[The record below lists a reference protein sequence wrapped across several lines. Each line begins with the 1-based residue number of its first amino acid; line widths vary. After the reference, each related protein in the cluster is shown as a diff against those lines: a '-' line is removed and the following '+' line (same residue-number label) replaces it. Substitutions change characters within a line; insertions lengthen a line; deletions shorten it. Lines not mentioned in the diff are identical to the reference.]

1 MFMSTETHLV
11 LSHTSKRRRSVA
23 KLEAMIKEAIARGAR
38 RQIRGVV
45 TPLRRE
51 LLRLRKKVAE
61 LHTTV
66 TTLRRDAVGW
76 KRLMAAEPAIPRISE
91 EDAKAARLSPRLI
104 QSLRK
109 RLGLSQTAL
118 ARLVG
123 VSAPAVAH
131 WEAGDSM
138 PAGRNRGSLVAL
150 RKLGKREVKELLAR
164 RVKETTARK
173 PHTRKRARRR
183 TRSWAGRG
191 RRR

>member
-1 MFMSTETHLV
+1 M
-11 LSHTSKRRRSVA
+11 A

-38 RQIRGVV
+38 RQVRGVV

-51 LLRLRKKVAE
+51 LLRLRKKVGE
-61 LHTTV
+61 LHGMLTV
-66 TTLRRDAVGW
+66 LRRNAVGW
-76 KRLMAAEPAIPRISE
+76 KRLMEATPAIPQVSE
-91 EDAKAARLSPRLI
+91 EEAKAARLSPRLI
-104 QSLRK
+104 ASLRK

-131 WEAGDSM
+131 WEVGNST
-138 PAGRNRGSLVAL
+138 PAGKNRGSLVAL

-173 PHTRKRARRR
+173 PHTRKRPRRR
-183 TRSWAGRG
+183 SKRTRK
-191 RRR
+191 